1 MTARTEFYSPRP
13 LTEDEL
19 RLRCPSIF
27 ANTAHPSR
35 SNKFAPIATI
45 EAVRAL
51 RQEGFEPFAAKQS
64 LVRTDGTRDARSPWA
79 KHLMRFRHSGA
90 HMVRVGDSVLEIVLT
105 NANNGQS
112 GYHIDAG
119 VFKLACLNGLVVKS
133 KDWGGISIRH
143 TGDPRFM
150 VVEGTY
156 QVIANAKKAMDAPA
170 KWSKMLLSD
179 ARRLLF
185 AQEAHKLRFGDDHRI
200 TPEQLL
206 IHRRPADEGRDL
218 WSIFNVVQENC
229 VTGGLVGVRE
239 PGKRRRG
246 TTRAVGAID
255 TNMRLNKALW
265 ELAEEFA

>member
-1 MTARTEFYSPRP
+1 
-13 LTEDEL
+13 
-19 RLRCPSIF
+19 
-27 ANTAHPSR
+27 
-35 SNKFAPIATI
+35 
-45 EAVRAL
+45 
-51 RQEGFEPFAAKQS
+51 
-64 LVRTDGTRDARSPWA
+64 
-79 KHLMRFRHSGA
+79 
-90 HMVRVGDSVLEIVLT
+90 VLEIVLT

-133 KDWGGISIRH
+133 KDWGGVSIRH
-143 TGDPRFM
+143 TGDPRMM

-229 VTGGLVGVRE
+229 VTGGLVGTRGD
-239 PGKRRRG
+239 GKRRQRHAQPKTQLRRERHRQVHAQHEQRPVREIDDARHAEDQRQSGGDQEQRRG
-246 TTRAVGAID
+246 ARQAVEELDQDRGGGHANKKGGLTPFFCLRAV
-255 TNMRLNKALW
+255 L
-265 ELAEEFA
+265 